1 MRTASKKAFTLV
13 ELLVVI
19 SIIAL
24 LIGLLLPALGKARRT
39 AQQVRC
45 ATNVRAIHQSLT
57 TWAQN
62 DQEQYPLPSRADPN
76 NTTELVTGNIS
87 LKNRTG
93 SVWSLILF
101 NKIASPEIFV
111 SPAEVANI
119 QAIQENEYDY
129 VRPRRAIDRDLAA
142 YDPGFKGSPLDN
154 VPNAT
159 GPSEGNTLVNQ
170 PAGKGNNSYAH
181 IALDSFRQN
190 SHWSTISQISTIP
203 IIANRGPSYTPNPA
217 ASSPTDCEY
226 ALTDGATGT
235 DSETLRIHGGKSS
248 WEGNVAYNDNHV
260 NFETTAQPK
269 ELPGVA
275 FGSTVCKDNIFV
287 VENPGADPNVK
298 WTNAYFR
305 IWKQGVNTLS
315 QNQMLAT
322 LTNTASTWVD
332 GQN

>member
-1 MRTASKKAFTLV
+1 MRTVSKKAFTLV

-45 ATNVRAIHQSLT
+45 ATNVRALHQGLT

-76 NTTELVTGNIS
+76 NTTEVVPTNIS

-93 SVWSLILF
+93 AVWSMLLF
-101 NKIASPEIFV
+101 GKIASPEIFV
-111 SPAEVANI
+111 SPAEVGNI

-129 VRPRRAIDRDLAA
+129 VRPRRAVDRDLAV
-142 YDPGFKGSPLDN
+142 YDPGFKGSPQDTLPAA
-154 VPNAT
+154 PNSNSAEYQ
-159 GPSEGNTLVNQ
+159 SQ
-170 PAGKGNNSYAH
+170 PPDRSNNSYAH

-203 IIANRGPSYTPNPA
+203 VVANRGPAFTPNPA
-217 ASSPTDCEY
+217 NAAPADCEY
-226 ALTDGATGT
+226 TLTDGATGT
-235 DSETLRIHGGKSS
+235 DSDTLRIHGGKSS

-260 NFETTAQPK
+260 SFETSAQPK
-269 ELPGVA
+269 ELPGIQ
-275 FGSTVCKDNIFV
+275 FGNTVCKDNIFV
-287 VENPGADPNVK
+287 NENNGQGTE

-305 IWKQGVNTLS
+305 IWKRGVNTNG
-315 QNQMLAT
+315 QNQMRAT
-322 LTNTASTWVD
+322 LVNNTSTWVD